1 MSDIL
6 ATQEADIR
14 RITVQSQPRKI
25 FVRPYLEKSHHTK
38 GLVE

>member
-1 MSDIL
+1 MPLIL

-14 RITVQSQPRKI
+14 RIMIQSQPGQIDYKTLAQK
-25 FVRPYLEKSHHTK
+25 YLTQK